1 MPFQLENLVF
11 TVCFGI
17 TLNPVV
23 SVWYYQMPFFS
34 NGETQVRAD
43 GEVAMTTGEEE
54 VGSDGCLPLRQLCRK
69 AGSAVRRAKGSVSSI
84 LKGTL
89 AMLTRAPGPAAG
101 SPRRKAVSWAQS
113 VSQ

>member
-1 MPFQLENLVF
+1 M
-11 TVCFGI
+11 
-17 TLNPVV
+17 
-23 SVWYYQMPFFS
+23 
-34 NGETQVRAD
+34 RAD
-43 GEVAMTTGEEE
+43 SEIAMTTGEEE